1 MINDGGP
8 AYPSWDVPGELDGPV
23 TRGMSLRDYF
33 AAAALSNPALCTGQA
48 QDYEIRAWF
57 GKDACGITRAQI
69 VERQAHDYADA
80 MMKVRKRP

>member
-1 MINDGGP
+1 MRDDDEPAFPRDHAHDGHN
-8 AYPSWDVPGELDGPV
+8 
-23 TRGMSLRDYF
+23 GMSLRDCY